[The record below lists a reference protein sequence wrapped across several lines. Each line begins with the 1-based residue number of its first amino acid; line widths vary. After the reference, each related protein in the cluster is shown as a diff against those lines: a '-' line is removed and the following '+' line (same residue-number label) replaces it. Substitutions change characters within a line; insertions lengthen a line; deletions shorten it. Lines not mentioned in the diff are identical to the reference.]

1 MLDKGDLITL
11 SDNKE
16 YVVANTTTL
25 DNLNYVYLIT
35 KDGFSDF
42 KLCQIDEERQE
53 LLEVSNLN
61 IIEKLLTIFSKR

>member
-16 YVVANTTTL
+16 YVVVNTTTL
-25 DNLNYVYLIT
+25 DSLNYVYLIT
-35 KDGFSDF
+35 KDGLSDF

>member
-25 DNLNYVYLIT
+25 DSLNYDYIIT
-35 KDGFSDF
+35 KDGLSDF